1 MCLCHPSGCCPCLDA
16 RHLTSQDSGMLES
29 SALFASLKRPTLLV
43 AVNLWMQGGISTW
56 LKPYTDQ
63 VSRLF
68 SDSAF
73 TSPGVH
79 GRMAYATTA
88 KRNHSRGPAIVLGV
102 LAIVAF
108 MVFLLAAAP
117 GKATLQALGMSND
130 IDPMTGLGSMYSSDN
145 VRCAFGQMS
154 CDIFQ

>member
-1 MCLCHPSGCCPCLDA
+1 MAGN
-16 RHLTSQDSGMLES
+16 
-29 SALFASLKRPTLLV
+29 V
-43 AVNLWMQGGISTW
+43 WMQGGISTW
-56 LKPYTDQ
+56 LKPLIGQ
-63 VSRLF
+63 VSLLF

-73 TSPGVH
+73 TSLGVH
-79 GRMAYATTA
+79 DRMAYATTA

-102 LAIVAF
+102 LVMVAF

-130 IDPMTGLGSMYSSDN
+130 INPMTGLGSMYSSDSL
-145 VRCAFGQMS
+145 RCAFGQMS